1 MESLDW
7 IIHLDYIVIIII
19 SIYSHFDILYE
30 ISLIL
35 TLKINFSVVSGYERE
50 FKLKIFFLWRLL
62 GLSLEP
68 LFWKGER
75 GYKCTCITIMYRSDI
90 GMIKQ

>member
-35 TLKINFSVVSGYERE
+35 TLKINFSVVSGHERE
-50 FKLKIFFLWRLL
+50 FKLKIYFCGGFWGFL
-62 GLSLEP
+62 
-68 LFWKGER
+68 
-75 GYKCTCITIMYRSDI
+75 
-90 GMIKQ
+90 